1 MARYYTPS
9 GRCIQK
15 QYKLGEAEDY
25 DQDIYNR
32 YMHGEFDSADSIKLD
47 ASLQFQT
54 VGGRTVYGGGGIM
67 PDIFI
72 PRDTSG
78 ITSYFSNIIYSGVL
92 YLYALDYSDKNKE
105 KFSSFKDY
113 KELWAYLK
121 QQPLV
126 SNFTNYAVTQ
136 GIKKRPNLIAISYKL
151 IEIQLQAYIIRNF
164 FEDDGFYPVFLSD
177 DITIKKAVEVLKS
190 GKAYPIA
197 LDTEKSL

>member
-1 MARYYTPS
+1 M
-9 GRCIQK
+9 
-15 QYKLGEAEDY
+15 
-25 DQDIYNR
+25 
-32 YMHGEFDSADSIKLD
+32 
-47 ASLQFQT
+47 
-54 VGGRTVYGGGGIM
+54 
-67 PDIFI
+67 
-72 PRDTSG
+72 
-78 ITSYFSNIIYSGVL
+78 
-92 YLYALDYSDKNKE
+92 
-105 KFSSFKDY
+105 
-113 KELWAYLK
+113 WAYLK

-197 LDTEKSL
+197 LDAEKSL